1 MIKKLFTYLS
11 DVKTEMGKV
20 TWPTRAELIESTRLV
35 LVLSLILAILVFI
48 SDRFLSMLLD
58 VVI

>member
-1 MIKKLFTYLS
+1 MIKKVITYFS
-11 DVKTEMGKV
+11 DVKTEMSKV
-20 TWPTRAELIESTRLV
+20 SWPTRAELIESTRLV